1 MTDDHA
7 AASDTLLE
15 DAVRNVG
22 IPPRPAVLDRV
33 QLEMSKEEPDLS
45 RLAAI
50 ISSDVSLAAG
60 LMKIANSPYFG
71 LRGRTRTVHQAV
83 VLLGPDFAARAITG
97 MVLRNAFPRAASLE
111 RFWDASARIAQ
122 ICGWLAAREPLRE
135 MFDVGDAYT
144 YGLFRDCGIPI
155 MLRKYAD
162 YAETLAIANDEST
175 AGFTE
180 VELAR
185 HPTNHAVVGCV
196 LARTWW
202 LPENSCIAIR
212 HHHDV
217 PAIAA
222 GSIALPTASARLI
235 SLAQFAER
243 IFQLSTG
250 LSHTREWEKMGSL
263 CLSLLGLGERE
274 EQTLSNAAAELA
286 IEAN

>member
-1 MTDDHA
+1 MTNDRG
-7 AASDTLLE
+7 AASDALLE
-15 DAVRNVG
+15 EAVRDVG

-45 RLAAI
+45 RLATI
-50 ISSDVSLAAG
+50 ISADVSLAAG

-71 LRGRTRTVHQAV
+71 LRGRTRTVQQAV

-97 MVLRNAFPRAASLE
+97 MVLRNAFPRAGSLE

-122 ICGWLAAREPLRE
+122 ICGWLAAREPLRA
-135 MFDVGDAYT
+135 MFDVGDAYS

-162 YAETLAIANDEST
+162 YAQTLAAANDEST
-175 AGFTE
+175 LGFTD

-222 GSIALPTASARLI
+222 GSIALPPESARLI
-235 SLAQFAER
+235 ALAQFAER
-243 IFQLSTG
+243 LFQLSTG
-250 LSHTREWEKMGSL
+250 LSHTCEWEKMGAL
-263 CLSLLGLGERE
+263 CLTLLGLGEHE
-274 EQTLSNAAAELA
+274 EQAISREAAELA
-286 IEAN
+286 TETD